1 MKTFRFSHLLFLTVG
16 LCANAGAFAQDAS
29 VVARVGNIEIRG
41 DEVRAMVDK
50 LEPREHAAIER
61 DPSLLNQSVRQLLVS
76 RLVLKEAVA
85 KQWDKEAA
93 TAAAIEQARNAVIV
107 ESYLQSLTKV
117 DDAFPGDADL
127 KAAYEANKASLL
139 VPRQFKI
146 SQIFVA
152 APKTAEAAALET
164 AKARIEAIRK
174 SLRQPNADFAAI
186 ARTQS
191 DEKTSAASNGEI
203 GWVAENQIQPEI
215 RSKVAELSKNGVSD
229 PIRLDDG
236 WHIMKCLEVKE
247 ARTASFDE
255 VRARLAQQLRAERAR
270 ATRQAY
276 LAELVKQNPLSVN
289 ELGLSKVLNKS
300 DK

>member
-16 LCANAGAFAQDAS
+16 LCASTGAFAQDAS
-29 VVARVGNIEIRG
+29 VIARVGDIEIRG
-41 DEVRAMVDK
+41 DEIRAMVDK

-61 DPSLLNQSVRQLLVS
+61 DPALLNQSVRQLLVS

-85 KQWDKEAA
+85 KQWEKEAA

-117 DDAFPGDADL
+117 DDAFPGEADL

-139 VPRQFKI
+139 LPRQFKLA
-146 SQIFVA
+146 QIFVA
-152 APKTAEAAALET
+152 APKTAESAAIES
-164 AKARIEAIRK
+164 AKTRIEAIRK
-174 SLRQPNADFAAI
+174 NLRQPNADFAAI
-186 ARTQS
+186 ARAQS

-215 RSKVAELSKNGVSD
+215 RAKVAELSKNGVSD

-289 ELGLSKVLNKS
+289 ELGLSKVLNKTE
-300 DK
+300 K